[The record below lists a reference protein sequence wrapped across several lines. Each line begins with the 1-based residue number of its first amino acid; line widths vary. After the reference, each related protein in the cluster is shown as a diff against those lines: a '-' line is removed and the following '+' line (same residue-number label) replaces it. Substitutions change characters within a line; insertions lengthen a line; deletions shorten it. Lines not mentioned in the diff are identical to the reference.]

1 MGALPTAIFERARK
15 MEKLP
20 AAPPSHEWD
29 IKHVRIA
36 TDAPGVALLSWNVDT
51 DEINMDNGGFDVWG
65 ETKVTGARAQG
76 GFSAG
81 LPIASR
87 PVDYSGAGHCSDHLR
102 SVCVARRLRRR
113 SVRGCAL

>member
-65 ETKVTGARAQG
+65 ETKRAKITFADLSSQIHAADRDRVAVAFNATRAQ
-76 GFSAG
+76 
-81 LPIASR
+81 L
-87 PVDYSGAGHCSDHLR
+87 GAYELYFR
-102 SVCVARRLRRR
+102 ISVTDEIR
-113 SVRGCAL
+113 